1 MYLRDVEMVYF
12 NLCRVD
18 YFTKAEMTEVANDKS
33 FLNVLY
39 LLLNKKVIMSHAL
52 IFGELN
58 INDNIG

>member
-1 MYLRDVEMVYF
+1 MQ
-12 NLCRVD
+12 RVG
-18 YFTKAEMTEVANDKS
+18 YFTKAEMTEVANDWS

>member
-1 MYLRDVEMVYF
+1 MVYF